1 MRRRLSLPAIS
12 IIEPA
17 ASYEAREVTG
27 TLLFPPDFLAGVVA
41 SPDGLTLFY
50 GARQMQAN
58 IWMVRA
64 SK

>member
-41 SPDGLTLFY
+41 SPDGLTLSTE
-50 GARQMQAN
+50 RQMQAN